1 MIRGVF
7 VGAMALLLGVTS
19 TATATSAKAQNK
31 ADSMNIKMTIASQII
46 TATLEDSH
54 SARDFFAMFPLTL
67 PLEDYADT
75 EKIAYLPRKLTTQG
89 APKGIDPNVGDLT
102 YYAPW
107 GNLAIFYRDFGYST
121 GLIKL
126 GRIESGLSHLT
137 ITSAASITIEAIE

>member
-54 SARDFFAMFPLTL
+54 SARDFFCHAPLTL

-89 APKGIDPNVGDLT
+89 APKALTRTWGSHLLRPVGQSGDL
-102 YYAPW
+102 
-107 GNLAIFYRDFGYST
+107 L
-121 GLIKL
+121 
-126 GRIESGLSHLT
+126 SGLWLFDRT
-137 ITSAASITIEAIE
+137 D

>member
-54 SARDFFAMFPLTL
+54 SARDFL
-67 PLEDYADT
+67 PCS
-75 EKIAYLPRKLTTQG
+75 P
-89 APKGIDPNVGDLT
+89 
-102 YYAPW
+102 
-107 GNLAIFYRDFGYST
+107 
-121 GLIKL
+121 
-126 GRIESGLSHLT
+126 
-137 ITSAASITIEAIE
+137 